1 LHLPDF
7 FSAAS
12 RYNLLIS
19 LSVVQEFSSYSA
31 YRQHVESV
39 CEARVRA
46 CHICGKTFI
55 SVARLNTHVQA
66 RAHKKSF
73 LLSFEIL
80 KGLGYE
86 IFYLRFV
93 S

>member
-1 LHLPDF
+1 MQNRYADLYLFFRVLVQLQLPDF

-12 RYNLLIS
+12 RYQPLNI
-19 LSVVQEFSSYSA
+19 VVCVLQEFSSYSA

-39 CEARVRA
+39 CEARVVA

-66 RAHKKSF
+66 
-73 LLSFEIL
+73 
-80 KGLGYE
+80 LGT
-86 IFYLRFV
+86 
-93 S
+93 